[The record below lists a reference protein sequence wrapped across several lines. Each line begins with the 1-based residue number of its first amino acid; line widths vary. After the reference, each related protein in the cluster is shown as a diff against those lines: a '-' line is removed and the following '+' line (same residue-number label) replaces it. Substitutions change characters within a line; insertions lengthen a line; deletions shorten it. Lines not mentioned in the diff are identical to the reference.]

1 MLHRVGGLTT
11 RFAILGGLMI
21 VIATIALSTWQHH
34 AMRRDIRTITERQNV
49 TLAQSLS
56 HFIWV
61 RHGAFLRR
69 ADALDNTALRAAP
82 EIDALRRDLIA
93 NTRGSSILKVKIY
106 SRAGRTIFS
115 TEPDELGDDQS
126 NNPGV
131 LRALDG
137 GVKSDLKH
145 RDTLNAFENVIYDR
159 DVLETYVALRS
170 RDGRI
175 EAIIELYY
183 DATPT
188 TLQLEA
194 SLKGGVVFTATSL
207 FLLYLLLL
215 GVVWYSEKRMARHI
229 DENARLARSAE
240 IAREA
245 SRLKSEFLA
254 NMSHELRTPL
264 NAVIG
269 FSEALKTQM
278 FGPVGAPRYLE
289 YATDIWNSARR
300 LLAIIDD
307 MLAMSRVQDEGG
319 SINQR
324 WIDLAA
330 IADGCACILDLEA
343 TERGVTLA
351 ASYGAQ
357 LPFLLGDE
365 HRLQR
370 LILSLGSNAIKF
382 TPEGGHVD
390 ITVAEQPDGA
400 LCLSVADTG
409 IGVAPEDIPTILAP
423 FGRLSSP
430 YDGSIQGA
438 GLGLPLAKAYA
449 LAHDATFE
457 FLSEPGEG
465 TKVRV
470 VFPPERCRP
479 VSGGPPEVAEQKRA
493 AGRLSA

>member
-1 MLHRVGGLTT
+1 
-11 RFAILGGLMI
+11 MI

-34 AMRRDIRTITERQNV
+34 AMRRDIRTITERQSV

-56 HFIWV
+56 RFIWV

-278 FGPVGAPRYLE
+278 FGPIGAPRYVE
-289 YATDIWNSARR
+289 YANDIWSSARR
-300 LLAIIDD
+300 LLSIIED
-307 MLAMSRVQDEGG
+307 MLAMSRIQTGG
-319 SINQR
+319 APLNER
-324 WIDLAA
+324 WTDLGAV
-330 IADGCACILDLEA
+330 ADGCGCILELEA
-343 TERGVTLA
+343 KEAGVRLA
-351 ASYGAQ
+351 TSYGDG
-357 LPFLLGDE
+357 LPLLRADE
-365 HRLQR
+365 HRIQR
-370 LILSLGSNAIKF
+370 MILALASNAIKF
-382 TPEGGHVD
+382 TPSGGRVE
-390 ITVAEQPDGA
+390 ISVTERADGA
-400 LCLSVADTG
+400 LGLSVADTG
-409 IGVAPEDIPTILAP
+409 IGVAAEDIDTILSP

-430 YDGSIQGA
+430 YDGSTQGT
-438 GLGLPLAKAYA
+438 GLGLPIARAYA
-449 LAHDATFE
+449 LAHDATFD
-457 FLSEPGEG
+457 FISAPGEG
-465 TKVRV
+465 TEVCV
-470 VFPPERCRP
+470 VFPAERCRP
-479 VSGGPPEVAEQKRA
+479 LMHEIHEASEPDGEARMTA
-493 AGRLSA
+493 